1 VVTFNDARLVE
12 AWVADIA
19 WLMKCDG
26 LPVMKPVEFDR
37 IDVDVTRMDTAKVP
51 EFTKRLAEVV
61 RNNGRCREVW
71 RNGAMVS
78 VSEPE
83 EAG

>member
-1 VVTFNDARLVE
+1 MTFNDARLVE
-12 AWVADIA
+12 AWVADIV
-19 WLMKCDG
+19 WLLKCDG

-37 IDVDVTRMDTAKVP
+37 VDIDVTRMDAAKVP
-51 EFTKRLAEVV
+51 EFTKRLAEAV
-61 RNNGRCREVW
+61 RNNGRGWEVW